1 MSGSLLAHMILAR
14 AQESV
19 DRWHT
24 HPTQRDFSLAM
35 EAETWMYWTPSSG
48 NATEREAFRQVADAI
63 HRGEG
68 SVPSAPN
75 RLLQIAHAV
84 LDAEI

>member
-1 MSGSLLAHMILAR
+1 MQSSLLAHTILAR

-24 HPTQRDFSLAM
+24 HPTQRDFALAM

-48 NATEREAFRQVADAI
+48 NTLEREAFRQVAAAI

-68 SVPSAPN
+68 SVLNSPD
-75 RLLQIAHAV
+75 RLLRIAHAV
-84 LDAEI
+84 LDAEV

>member
-1 MSGSLLAHMILAR
+1 MSGSLLAHTILAR

-24 HPTQRDFSLAM
+24 HPTQRDFALAM
-35 EAETWMYWTPSSG
+35 EAETWMYWTPSSA
-48 NATEREAFRQVADAI
+48 NATERDAFRQVADAI

-68 SVPSAPN
+68 TVLSTPD
-75 RLLQIAHAV
+75 RLLRIAHAV
-84 LDAEI
+84 LDAEV